1 MVALL
6 QKSQD
11 FKFPQ
16 LILIPAKE
24 DLSKT
29 RRVTYQQNSID
40 LLILKN
46 HQARSYLKKR
56 VVCNRLNKYNNSR
69 ISKVRLVGYSPKT
82 R

>member
-46 HQARSYLKKR
+46 HQAKAAKLILIANQTNLIIN
-56 VVCNRLNKYNNSR
+56 NR
-69 ISKVRLVGYSPKT
+69 T
-82 R
+82 